1 MADLREAYLS
11 MYKIQLD
18 EGLSDDEKEMRR
30 LAAQERRA
38 GKSDRMSAKVASKYA
53 DSEARSAGREDKKS
67 KGKHIAGM
75 ADSFEPE
82 GEQIDEI
89 SAQLAAT
96 ASMKADEVRRKAAL
110 AGDKETAAK
119 KAAQASRIFKGV
131 GPRRTK
137 ERMAK
142 EGYGAGEVDQK
153 IKTDRAGYR
162 VPEDEAK
169 AARERIKAKMAA
181 KKMKKEEVEQ
191 VDENRRAARAAGGY
205 KDDSKKQ
212 TDPSKSGFTG
222 ISGSIKEIMRQNKEI
237 EARKAK
243 MKEEVELDER
253 ALDSTE
259 KSEKE
264 RIVKGM
270 KKSAK
275 DFKSRY
281 GKDAK
286 SVMYATATKRAKERM
301 DTSKSDLR
309 YGVER

>member
-309 YGVER
+309 YGVEK